1 MNKIQKKL
9 EKIFKEK
16 NLKKGVLYTIP
27 LPIKPEINVPKLFK
41 KDTGYLLMEK
51 IGNKPLKY
59 IHLNQSQINSVAP
72 DDKKLEKALDKHLD
86 YFAKFKKQSL
96 N

>member
-41 KDTGYLLMEK
+41 EDTGYLLMEK
-51 IGNKPLKY
+51 IGNRPLKY
-59 IHLNQSQINSVAP
+59 IHINQSQIDSEAP
-72 DDKKLEKALDKHLD
+72 DDKKLDKALDKRLK
-86 YFAKFKKQSL
+86 YFDKYERQSL